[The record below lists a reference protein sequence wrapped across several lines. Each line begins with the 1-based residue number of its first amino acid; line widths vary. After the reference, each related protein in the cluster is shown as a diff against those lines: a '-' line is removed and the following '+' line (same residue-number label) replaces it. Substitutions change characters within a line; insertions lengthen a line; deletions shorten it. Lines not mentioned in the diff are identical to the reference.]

1 MAIGCQSDVPG
12 YLGETGRL
20 DIAPAWGMLN
30 INESLLAPASLQ
42 HVWQKVTDIS
52 PFPLPTAPDFL
63 EFVKNVEA
71 IMYRKPTTFGWLY
84 IPETH
89 FNRHSSDT

>member
-12 YLGETGRL
+12 YLGE
-20 DIAPAWGMLN
+20 MLN
-30 INESLLAPASLQ
+30 INESLLVPASLQ

-71 IMYRKPTTFGWLY
+71 KMYRKSTTFGWLY
-84 IPETH
+84 IPESQLTH